1 MQSNTSSTPNTTDY
15 SDVVLLMV
23 DNDEDALM
31 QVFEHVELDPEVYGP
46 EDRSCE
52 QCDRTGETDPE
63 ARFWSCNEIANPH
76 DWPHSNLVYCGN
88 CVEDM
93 VVGTKTGDF
102 WDEAVKVSVHYRPKN
117 VDDLG
122 LEAEV
127 GTYWYREDAGVYQ
140 IVPHPT
146 KDSVTVGNGTPNWKV
161 FQLRKIGE
169 YIRQEFQMIDPEEG
183 WQCATC
189 RALGSFRL
197 HPAIWF
203 KPKGKP
209 EGLEYCDEHFNGS

>member
-1 MQSNTSSTPNTTDY
+1 MTSSTPVSPNTTDY
-15 SDVVLLMV
+15 SDLVLLMV

-31 QVFEHVELDPEVYGP
+31 QVFENVELDRKIYGP
-46 EDRSCE
+46 EDRNCE

-88 CVEDM
+88 CISEM
-93 VVGTKTGDF
+93 IEGTRTGDY
-102 WDEAVKVSVHYRPKN
+102 WDERVKVSVHYLPKN
-117 VDDLG
+117 VDDMG
-122 LEAEV
+122 TAAEV
-127 GTYWYREDAGVYQ
+127 GTYWFRDEEGDGDGVYQ
-140 IVPHPT
+140 VVPHPT
-146 KDSVTVGNGTPNWKV
+146 KDRIYFDGNVTV
-161 FQLRKIGE
+161 QLRKLGE

-189 RALGSFRL
+189 RALGDFRL